1 MVNSVVANGLYLQ
14 YYRSICPVVR
24 MLEGREGG
32 IHDIADFFL
41 LKSNSHKIGL
51 LPRSTKMLT
60 RWGNKRVI
68 CHVMTAIGVQ
78 ARYNASLDETKIG
91 QKKKR

>member
-1 MVNSVVANGLYLQ
+1 MVNSIVANGLYLQ
-14 YYRSICPVVR
+14 CCRSICPVAR
-24 MLEGREGG
+24 MFGGREGG

-51 LPRSTKMLT
+51 LLPVLSNKMLI

-68 CHVMTAIGVQ
+68 CHVMAAIGVQ
-78 ARYNASLDETKIG
+78 ARYNASLNRD
-91 QKKKR
+91 